1 MHNQNNGQNWHKYGN
16 KDSWLFAPIWPSWWE
31 PLVSSAFRNNEE
43 PIIRSYLSPI
53 ARILLQQQTHNC
65 LFYTNKYL
73 YFSLTVFWVFWVQ
86 LNWTP
91 GCNIGSRH
99 ALCISVCVPNWKG
112 SNYLGLS
119 FLWWQKKDKR
129 VKLLHTDAFKASC
142 YVKSTNITLT
152 KISHMSKL
160 KIMSQASI
168 RHPPWGRVKRK
179 AA

>member
-1 MHNQNNGQNWHKYGN
+1 M
-16 KDSWLFAPIWPSWWE
+16 
-31 PLVSSAFRNNEE
+31 SSAFRNTEE

-53 ARILLQQQTHNC
+53 AIILLQQQTHDY

-73 YFSLTVFWVFWVQ
+73 YFSLTGFWVFWVQ

-91 GCNIGSRH
+91 GCNEGSRH
-99 ALCISVCVPNWKG
+99 ALCISLCVPNWKG

-119 FLWWQKKDKR
+119 FLWWQKDKR
-129 VKLLHTDAFKASC
+129 VKLLQTDAFQASC

-152 KISHMSKL
+152 KISHMSKFTV
-160 KIMSQASI
+160 MSQASI

-179 AA
+179 AAWFYNTERFRTNNCNVLHKKEECLIQGIY